1 MMTDLTEGDILTP
14 GMPVAN
20 IIPKDESRFKVQ
32 IYVSNSDIGNIK
44 AGDAVRYNIAA
55 FPSSQYGVVNGVVTK
70 VGSDVMLKDGQFSGF
85 FLVEADIEKSTLIDK
100 DGNTGNISIGMQ
112 TEVKIVT
119 QKKSI
124 IRYLLEKLDLF

>member
-1 MMTDLTEGDILTP
+1 MLNRAERMHSTSG
-14 GMPVAN
+14 
-20 IIPKDESRFKVQ
+20 SRALNHRAAC
-32 IYVSNSDIGNIK
+32 SNWS
-44 AGDAVRYNIAA
+44 VY
-55 FPSSQYGVVNGVVTK
+55 T
-70 VGSDVMLKDGQFSGF
+70 DVMLKDGQFSGF
-85 FLVEADIEKSTLIDK
+85 FLVEADIENGIMIDK

>member
-1 MMTDLTEGDILTP
+1 M
-14 GMPVAN
+14 
-20 IIPKDESRFKVQ
+20 
-32 IYVSNSDIGNIK
+32 
-44 AGDAVRYNIAA
+44 
-55 FPSSQYGVVNGVVTK
+55 NGVVTK